1 MNKNE
6 MTKKIK
12 RRDLTVYLTI
22 RLLVI
27 IVMILEILQGEWEN
41 VFLCAFTLVLLLIP
55 IVINRRLIIK
65 LPNVF
70 ENIIL
75 IFIFAAEILGEV
87 ANFYTHFPHWDTILH
102 TLNGFLC
109 AALGFS
115 LVDLLNRSDKFSKR
129 LTPIFVAIVAFSVS
143 MTIGVL
149 WEFFEF
155 SADKLVLT
163 DMQKDTN
170 LQIVS
175 SVSLNPEKKN
185 KAIIIDDIEK
195 TVIYG
200 KDKDGNNIE
209 YVVENGY
216 LDIGLNDTME
226 DLAVNFIGA
235 TVFSI
240 LGYLYIKHRDG
251 KYKFVESFI
260 LTLKNEEELAKV
272 KKEIEEYETQ
282 LKLKK
287 EKQNKKKSN
296 INKSINK
303 NTQKSNKIE
312 DNKNENK

>member
-1 MNKNE
+1 MK
-6 MTKKIK
+6 KKDVAQKIK

-27 IVMILEILQGEWEN
+27 IVMVLEVLQGKWEN

-87 ANFYTHFPHWDTILH
+87 ANFYTHFPHWDIILH

-185 KAIIIDDIEK
+185 KAIIINDIEK

-235 TVFSI
+235 IVFSI

-260 LTLKNEEELAKV
+260 LTLKNEEEIAKV
-272 KKEIEEYETQ
+272 KKEIEEYEMQ

-287 EKQNKKKSN
+287 EEKQNKSKKKN
-296 INKSINK
+296 SINK
-303 NTQKSNKIE
+303 NTQKSNKLNDE
-312 DNKNENK
+312 NNEI